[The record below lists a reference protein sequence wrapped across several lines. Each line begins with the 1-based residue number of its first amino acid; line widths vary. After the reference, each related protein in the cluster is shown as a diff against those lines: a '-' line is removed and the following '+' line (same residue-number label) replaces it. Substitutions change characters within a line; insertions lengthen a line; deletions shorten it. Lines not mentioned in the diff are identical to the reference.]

1 MADSQHVAPA
11 MGSPKTTS
19 RTDSVILLNRLN
31 GQPFALNPDLLER
44 AESTPDT
51 VITLLNG
58 AKYVVAQSL
67 DELAILVRD
76 HRALVLTRV
85 QDHELT
91 SASPSKPR
99 PTPEGDATV
108 LRLPERGQ

>member
-1 MADSQHVAPA
+1 M
-11 MGSPKTTS
+11 
-19 RTDSVILLNRLN
+19 ILLNRLN
-31 GQPFALNPDLLER
+31 GQPFALNPDLIER

-67 DELAILVRD
+67 DEVAMLMRD
-76 HRALVLTRV
+76 HRAVVLSRV
-85 QDHELT
+85 QDQEQPPAGPP
-91 SASPSKPR
+91 SRPKPAS
-99 PTPEGDATV
+99 EGDATV

>member
-1 MADSQHVAPA
+1 M
-11 MGSPKTTS
+11 
-19 RTDSVILLNRLN
+19 ILLNRLN

-67 DELAILVRD
+67 DELALLVRD
-76 HRALVLTRV
+76 YRALVLSRV
-85 QDHELT
+85 PDHEQQT
-91 SASPSKPR
+91 APQPPRVKPA
-99 PTPEGDATV
+99 PDGEATV

>member
-1 MADSQHVAPA
+1 M
-11 MGSPKTTS
+11 
-19 RTDSVILLNRLN
+19 ILLNRLN

-67 DELAILVRD
+67 DELATLMRD
-76 HRALVLTRV
+76 HRAQVLVRV

-91 SASPSKPR
+91 SAP
-99 PTPEGDATV
+99 PTKRTPASDGDATV
-108 LRLPERGQ
+108 LRLPERGL

>member
-1 MADSQHVAPA
+1 M
-11 MGSPKTTS
+11 
-19 RTDSVILLNRLN
+19 ILLNRLN

-67 DELAILVRD
+67 DDLAELVRD
-76 HRALVLTRV
+76 HRAQVLCRVREHEEAGDVVNGPRLV
-85 QDHELT
+85 
-91 SASPSKPR
+91 
-99 PTPEGDATV
+99 PEGEATV
-108 LRLPERGQ
+108 LHLPERGQ

>member
-1 MADSQHVAPA
+1 
-11 MGSPKTTS
+11 
-19 RTDSVILLNRLN
+19 VILLNRLN
-31 GQPFALNPDLLER
+31 GQPFALNPDLIER

-67 DELAILVRD
+67 DEVAVLMRD

-85 QDHELT
+85 QDQEQQPAEAPSRPKL
-91 SASPSKPR
+91 AS
-99 PTPEGDATV
+99 EGDATV

>member
-1 MADSQHVAPA
+1 M
-11 MGSPKTTS
+11 
-19 RTDSVILLNRLN
+19 ILLNRLN

-67 DELAILVRD
+67 DELAMLVRD
-76 HRALVLTRV
+76 HRALVLSRV
-85 QDHELT
+85 QEHEQDGGNQAT
-91 SASPSKPR
+91 R
-99 PTPEGDATV
+99 PKSVPEGDATV